1 MYDYTYYGDYDSA
14 SLGGFAALGG
24 GIWLVGTAISILII
38 VSMWKIFKK
47 AGKQGWE
54 SIVPIYNVIVM
65 LEISGLPMWYLVL
78 YIIPIVNIYAMFKT
92 YIELAKKF
100 GKGAGFGVLTVFVPI
115 VGFPVL
121 AFSKCNYEGVTNSSN
136 GNVSN
141 NNFNNNIPNNN
152 VMNNVNPVDNT
163 NVQDV
168 NNMVNNINQMNSV
181 NTMNTNVEQVNNNT
195 MNNVNNDVYSFNSM
209 SDIQTANQNTE
220 QTVNNVNQTMEQG
233 MNNMQANTDING
245 IVSVTPVM
253 PETNN
258 VNTNTNTDTN
268 SGVNN
273 NQNNNI
279 NMFQ

>member
-24 GIWLVGTAISILII
+24 GFFLVGTILSILII

-78 YIIPIVNIYAMFKT
+78 YIIPVVNIYAMFKT

-141 NNFNNNIPNNN
+141 NNIPN
-152 VMNNVNPVDNT
+152 NNVNPVDNT
-163 NVQDV
+163 NVQGV
-168 NNMVNNINQMNSV
+168 NNVTNDVNQMNSV
-181 NTMNTNVEQVNNNT
+181 NTMNTNVEQVNST
-195 MNNVNNDVYSFNSM
+195 MNNVNNDVNSFNSM
-209 SDIQTANQNTE
+209 SDIQTVNQNTE

-233 MNNMQANTDING
+233 MNNMQANTDIIG

>member
-1 MYDYTYYGDYDSA
+1 MYDYTYYGDYDST

-24 GIWLVGTAISILII
+24 GFFLVGTILSILII

-65 LEISGLPMWYLVL
+65 LEISGLPIWYLVL
-78 YIIPIVNIYAMFKT
+78 YIIPFANIYAMFKT

-100 GKGAGFGVLTVFVPI
+100 GKGTGFGVLTVFVPI

-121 AFSKCNYEGVTNSSN
+121 AFSNCSYEGVTNSSN
-136 GNVSN
+136 GNASN
-141 NNFNNNIPNNN
+141 NNVNNNIPNNN
-152 VMNNVNPVDNT
+152 VNN
-163 NVQDV
+163 
-168 NNMVNNINQMNSV
+168 
-181 NTMNTNVEQVNNNT
+181 MNTNVEQVNNNT
-195 MNNVNNDVYSFNSM
+195 MNNVNNDVNSFNSM
-209 SDIQTANQNTE
+209 SDIQTVNQNTE
-220 QTVNNVNQTMEQG
+220 QNVNNVNQTIEQN
-233 MNNMQANTDING
+233 MNNTQVNTDING

-253 PETNN
+253 PENNN
-258 VNTNTNTDTN
+258 VNTNINTDTN
-268 SGVNN
+268 NDANN

>member
-24 GIWLVGTAISILII
+24 GFFFVGTILSILII
-38 VSMWKIFKK
+38 ISMWKIFKK

-65 LEISGLPMWYLVL
+65 LEISGLPMWYVVL
-78 YIIPIVNIYAMFKT
+78 YIIPFANIYAMFKT

-100 GKGAGFGVLTVFVPI
+100 GKGIGFGVLTVFVPI

-121 AFSKCNYEGVTNSSN
+121 AFSKCNYEGVINSSN

-141 NNFNNNIPNNN
+141 NNVNNNIPNNN
-152 VMNNVNPVDNT
+152 VMNNVNSVNNT
-163 NVQDV
+163 NVQG
-168 NNMVNNINQMNSV
+168 VNNINQMNNV
-181 NTMNTNVEQVNNNT
+181 NNMNNNTEQVNNT

-209 SDIQTANQNTE
+209 SDIQTVNQNTE
-220 QTVNNVNQTMEQG
+220 QNVNNVNQTMEQN
-233 MNNMQANTDING
+233 MNNTQVNTDING

-253 PETNN
+253 PENNN
-258 VNTNTNTDTN
+258 VNTNINND
-268 SGVNN
+268 VNN
-273 NQNNNI
+273 NQNN
-279 NMFQ
+279 MFQ

>member
-24 GIWLVGTAISILII
+24 GFFLVGTILSILII

-65 LEISGLPMWYLVL
+65 LEISGLPIWYLVL
-78 YIIPIVNIYAMFKT
+78 YIIPFANIYAMFKT

-100 GKGAGFGVLTVFVPI
+100 GKGTGFGVLTVFVPI

-136 GNVSN
+136 ENVSN
-141 NNFNNNIPNNN
+141 NNVNNNIPNNN

-163 NVQDV
+163 NVQGV
-168 NNMVNNINQMNSV
+168 NNMVNDVNQMNNV
-181 NTMNTNVEQVNNNT
+181 NTINNNVEQVNNT
-195 MNNVNNDVYSFNSM
+195 INNVNNDVYSFNSM
-209 SDIQTANQNTE
+209 SDIQTVNQNTE
-220 QTVNNVNQTMEQG
+220 QTVNNVNQTMEQD

-258 VNTNTNTDTN
+258 VNTNTNIDTN

>member
-24 GIWLVGTAISILII
+24 GFFLVGTILSILII

-65 LEISGLPMWYLVL
+65 LEISGLPIWYLVL
-78 YIIPIVNIYAMFKT
+78 YIIPFANIYAMFKT

-100 GKGAGFGVLTVFVPI
+100 GKGTGFGVLTVFVPI

-141 NNFNNNIPNNN
+141 NNVNNNIPNNN
-152 VMNNVNPVDNT
+152 VMNNVNT
-163 NVQDV
+163 I
-168 NNMVNNINQMNSV
+168 NN
-181 NTMNTNVEQVNNNT
+181 NVEQVNNNT
-195 MNNVNNDVYSFNSM
+195 MNNVNNDVNSFNSM
-209 SDIQTANQNTE
+209 SDIQTVNQNTE

-258 VNTNTNTDTN
+258 VNTNTNIDTN

>member
-1 MYDYTYYGDYDSA
+1 MYDYTYYGDYDSI

-24 GIWLVGTAISILII
+24 GFFLVGTILSILII

-78 YIIPIVNIYAMFKT
+78 YIIPFANIYAMFKT

-100 GKGAGFGVLTVFVPI
+100 GKGTGFGVLTVFVPI

-141 NNFNNNIPNNN
+141 NNVNNNIPNNN

-163 NVQDV
+163 NVQGV
-168 NNMVNNINQMNSV
+168 NNMVNDVNQMNNV
-181 NTMNTNVEQVNNNT
+181 NIMNTNVEQVNNNT

-209 SDIQTANQNTE
+209 SDIQTVNQNTE
-220 QTVNNVNQTMEQG
+220 QTVNNVNQTMEQD
-233 MNNMQANTDING
+233 MNNMQVNTGING

-258 VNTNTNTDTN
+258 VNTNINND
-268 SGVNN
+268 VNN

>member
-1 MYDYTYYGDYDSA
+1 MYDYTYYGDYDST

-24 GIWLVGTAISILII
+24 GFFLVGTILSILII

-78 YIIPIVNIYAMFKT
+78 YIIPFANIYAMFKT

-100 GKGAGFGVLTVFVPI
+100 GKGTGFGVLTVFVPI

-136 GNVSN
+136 GNASN

-152 VMNNVNPVDNT
+152 VMNNVNPVNNT
-163 NVQDV
+163 NVQS
-168 NNMVNNINQMNSV
+168 VNNINQMNNV
-181 NTMNTNVEQVNNNT
+181 NNMNTNVEQVNNNT
-195 MNNVNNDVYSFNSM
+195 MNNVNNDVNSFNSM
-209 SDIQTANQNTE
+209 SDIQTVNQNTE
-220 QTVNNVNQTMEQG
+220 QNVNNVNQTMEQN
-233 MNNMQANTDING
+233 MNNTQVNTDVNG

-253 PETNN
+253 PENNN
-258 VNTNTNTDTN
+258 VNTNINTDTN
-268 SGVNN
+268 NDENN

>member
-78 YIIPIVNIYAMFKT
+78 YIIPFANIYAMFKT

-100 GKGAGFGVLTVFVPI
+100 GKGTGFGVLTVFVPI

-121 AFSKCNYEGVTNSSN
+121 AFSNCSYEGVTNSSN

-141 NNFNNNIPNNN
+141 NNVNNNIPNNN

-163 NVQDV
+163 NVQGV
-168 NNMVNNINQMNSV
+168 NNMVNDVNQMN
-181 NTMNTNVEQVNNNT
+181 NVNT

-209 SDIQTANQNTE
+209 SDIQTVNQSAE
-220 QTVNNVNQTMEQG
+220 QNINNVNQTMEQN
-233 MNNMQANTDING
+233 MNNMQANTDINS

-253 PETNN
+253 PENNN
-258 VNTNTNTDTN
+258 VNTNINND
-268 SGVNN
+268 VNN

>member
-1 MYDYTYYGDYDSA
+1 MYDYTYYGDYDST

-24 GIWLVGTAISILII
+24 GFFLVGTILSILII

-92 YIELAKKF
+92 YIELAKRF

-141 NNFNNNIPNNN
+141 NNIPN
-152 VMNNVNPVDNT
+152 NNVNPVDNT
-163 NVQDV
+163 NVQGV
-168 NNMVNNINQMNSV
+168 NNVTNDVNQMNNV
-181 NTMNTNVEQVNNNT
+181 NIMNTNVEQVNST
-195 MNNVNNDVYSFNSM
+195 INNVNNDVNSFNSM
-209 SDIQTANQNTE
+209 SDIQTVNQNTE

>member
-24 GIWLVGTAISILII
+24 GFFLVGTILSILII
-38 VSMWKIFKK
+38 ISMWKIFKK

-65 LEISGLPMWYLVL
+65 LEISGLPMWYVVL
-78 YIIPIVNIYAMFKT
+78 YIIPFANIYAMFKT

-100 GKGAGFGVLTVFVPI
+100 GKGTGFGVLTVFVPI

-141 NNFNNNIPNNN
+141 NN
-152 VMNNVNPVDNT
+152 VMNNVNPVNNT
-163 NVQDV
+163 NVQS
-168 NNMVNNINQMNSV
+168 VNNINQMNNV
-181 NTMNTNVEQVNNNT
+181 NNMNNNTEQVNNT

-209 SDIQTANQNTE
+209 SDIQTVNQNTE
-220 QTVNNVNQTMEQG
+220 QNVNNVNQTMEQN
-233 MNNMQANTDING
+233 MNNTQVNTDING

-253 PETNN
+253 PENNN
-258 VNTNTNTDTN
+258 VNTNINND
-268 SGVNN
+268 VNN
-273 NQNNNI
+273 NQNN
-279 NMFQ
+279 MFQ

>member
-1 MYDYTYYGDYDSA
+1 MYDYTYYGDYDST
-14 SLGGFAALGG
+14 SLGGLAALGG
-24 GIWLVGTAISILII
+24 GFLLVGAVLSILLI

-47 AGKQGWE
+47 AGKKGWE
-54 SIVPIYNVIVM
+54 SIVPIYNIIVM
-65 LEISGLPMWYLVL
+65 LEISGLPMWYVVL
-78 YIIPIVNIYAMFKT
+78 YIIPFANIYAIFKT

-121 AFSKCNYEGVTNSSN
+121 AFSKCSYEGATNSSN

-141 NNFNNNIPNNN
+141 NNFNNNIPNNS
-152 VMNNVNPVDNT
+152 VMNNVNSVDNT
-163 NVQDV
+163 NVQSA
-168 NNMVNNINQMNSV
+168 NNMTNDVNQMNNV
-181 NTMNTNVEQVNNNT
+181 NTMNTNTEQVNNT
-195 MNNVNNDVYSFNSM
+195 MNNVNDDVYSFNSM
-209 SDIQTANQNTE
+209 SDIQIVNQNTE
-220 QTVNNVNQTMEQG
+220 QTVSNANQTMEQN
-233 MNNMQANTDING
+233 MNNMQVNTDING
-245 IVSVTPVM
+245 IVSVTPVL
-253 PETNN
+253 PEINN

>member
-24 GIWLVGTAISILII
+24 GFFLVGTILSILII

-65 LEISGLPMWYLVL
+65 LEISGLPIWYLVL
-78 YIIPIVNIYAMFKT
+78 YIIPFANIYAMFKT

-100 GKGAGFGVLTVFVPI
+100 GKGTGFGVLTVFFPFI
-115 VGFPVL
+115 CFPVL

-136 GNVSN
+136 GNASN
-141 NNFNNNIPNNN
+141 NNVNNNIPNNN

-163 NVQDV
+163 NV
-168 NNMVNNINQMNSV
+168 
-181 NTMNTNVEQVNNNT
+181 EQVNNNT
-195 MNNVNNDVYSFNSM
+195 MNNVNNDVNSFNSM
-209 SDIQTANQNTE
+209 SDIQTVNQNTE

-253 PETNN
+253 SETNN

>member
-24 GIWLVGTAISILII
+24 GFFLVGTILSILII

-65 LEISGLPMWYLVL
+65 LEISGLPIWYLVL
-78 YIIPIVNIYAMFKT
+78 YIIPFANIYAMFKT

-100 GKGAGFGVLTVFVPI
+100 GKGTGFGVLTVFVPI

-181 NTMNTNVEQVNNNT
+181 NTMNTNV
-195 MNNVNNDVYSFNSM
+195 
-209 SDIQTANQNTE
+209 
-220 QTVNNVNQTMEQG
+220 
-233 MNNMQANTDING
+233 
-245 IVSVTPVM
+245 
-253 PETNN
+253 
-258 VNTNTNTDTN
+258 
-268 SGVNN
+268 
-273 NQNNNI
+273 
-279 NMFQ
+279 

>member
-24 GIWLVGTAISILII
+24 GFFLVGTILSILII

-78 YIIPIVNIYAMFKT
+78 YIIPVVNIYAMFKT

-141 NNFNNNIPNNN
+141 NNINNNIPNNN

-163 NVQDV
+163 NVQGV
-168 NNMVNNINQMNSV
+168 NNMVNDVNQMNNV
-181 NTMNTNVEQVNNNT
+181 NIMNTNVEQVNNNT
-195 MNNVNNDVYSFNSM
+195 MNNVNNDVNSFNSM
-209 SDIQTANQNTE
+209 SDIQTVNQNTE

-233 MNNMQANTDING
+233 MNNMQANTDIIG

>member
-78 YIIPIVNIYAMFKT
+78 YIIPFANIYAMFKT

-100 GKGAGFGVLTVFVPI
+100 GKGTGFGVLTVFVPI

-121 AFSKCNYEGVTNSSN
+121 AFSNCSYEGVTNSSN

-141 NNFNNNIPNNN
+141 NNVNNNIPNNN

-163 NVQDV
+163 NVQG
-168 NNMVNNINQMNSV
+168 V
-181 NTMNTNVEQVNNNT
+181 NTINNNVEQVNNT
-195 MNNVNNDVYSFNSM
+195 INNVNNDVYSFNSM
-209 SDIQTANQNTE
+209 SDIQTVNQSTE
-220 QTVNNVNQTMEQG
+220 QNVNNVNQTMEQN
-233 MNNMQANTDING
+233 MNNTQVNTDING

-253 PETNN
+253 PENNN
-258 VNTNTNTDTN
+258 VNTNINND
-268 SGVNN
+268 VNN

>member
-24 GIWLVGTAISILII
+24 GFFLVGTILSILII

-65 LEISGLPMWYLVL
+65 LEISGLPIWYLVL
-78 YIIPIVNIYAMFKT
+78 YIIPFANIYAMFKT

-100 GKGAGFGVLTVFVPI
+100 GKGTGFGVLTVFVPI

-152 VMNNVNPVDNT
+152 VMNNVSTT
-163 NVQDV
+163 NNNSMLPNNSTSQIIKQHQMNQQRIADEMNVSITNENKDISNLNENEE
-168 NNMVNNINQMNSV
+168 NNMKEIAGLMKSILD
-181 NTMNTNVEQVNNNT
+181 E
-195 MNNVNNDVYSFNSM
+195 
-209 SDIQTANQNTE
+209 
-220 QTVNNVNQTMEQG
+220 
-233 MNNMQANTDING
+233 
-245 IVSVTPVM
+245 
-253 PETNN
+253 
-258 VNTNTNTDTN
+258 
-268 SGVNN
+268 
-273 NQNNNI
+273 
-279 NMFQ
+279 

>member
-24 GIWLVGTAISILII
+24 GFFLVGTILSILII

-65 LEISGLPMWYLVL
+65 LEISGLPMWYVVL
-78 YIIPIVNIYAMFKT
+78 YIIPFANIYAMFKT

-100 GKGAGFGVLTVFVPI
+100 GKGTGFGVLTVFVPI

-121 AFSKCNYEGVTNSSN
+121 AFSNCSYEGVTNSSN

-141 NNFNNNIPNNN
+141 NNVNNNIPNNN

-163 NVQDV
+163 NVQG
-168 NNMVNNINQMNSV
+168 V
-181 NTMNTNVEQVNNNT
+181 NTINNNVEQVNNT
-195 MNNVNNDVYSFNSM
+195 INNVNNDVYSFNSM
-209 SDIQTANQNTE
+209 SDIQTVNQSTE
-220 QTVNNVNQTMEQG
+220 QNVNNVNQTMEQN
-233 MNNMQANTDING
+233 MNNTQVNTDING

-253 PETNN
+253 PENNN
-258 VNTNTNTDTN
+258 VNTNINND
-268 SGVNN
+268 VNN

>member
-24 GIWLVGTAISILII
+24 GFFLVGTILSILII

-78 YIIPIVNIYAMFKT
+78 YIIPFANIYAMFKT

-100 GKGAGFGVLTVFVPI
+100 GKGTGFGVLTVFVPI

-141 NNFNNNIPNNN
+141 NNVNNNIPNNN
-152 VMNNVNPVDNT
+152 VMNNVNT
-163 NVQDV
+163 I
-168 NNMVNNINQMNSV
+168 NN
-181 NTMNTNVEQVNNNT
+181 NVEQVNNT

-209 SDIQTANQNTE
+209 SDIQTVNQNTE
-220 QTVNNVNQTMEQG
+220 QNVNNVNQTMEQN
-233 MNNMQANTDING
+233 MNNTQVNTDING

-253 PETNN
+253 PENNN
-258 VNTNTNTDTN
+258 VNTNINND
-268 SGVNN
+268 VNN
-273 NQNNNI
+273 NQNN
-279 NMFQ
+279 MFQ